1 MFGQVAVITGGAN
14 GIGAEVVRQL
24 SRRGASVAVLDRD
37 AARADALAAEL
48 GDGVAGFAADVTDP
62 ESIATAMD
70 AVVQRFGGI
79 DIVIANAG
87 IAGPIA
93 TVASVRPQEWQQVID
108 VNLVGVFHT
117 ARIAIP
123 HVRARRGYVMVVASA
138 AAGLPGP
145 TFSAYMAAK
154 WGVEALARALRIELS
169 DSGVGVGIAYFGLID
184 TELGNSIAAN
194 HGLGAI
200 MSTLP
205 DFVGKAAPVSAA
217 GTAIVEGIARRSRR
231 GARSAA
237 PCRTPQSPLGW
248 CRCAAGWVDRAA
260 CLVDVWLWLHCA
272 GARCPIAVPVGETPA
287 GRNAK

>member
-1 MFGQVAVITGGAN
+1 MARTSDHMFGQVAVITGGAN
-14 GIGAEVVRQL
+14 GIGAEVARQL

-79 DIVIANAG
+79 DIVLANAG

-184 TELGNSIAAN
+184 TELGNSIAGN

-205 DFVGKAAPVSAA
+205 EFVGKAAPVSTA

-231 GARSAA
+231 VYA
-237 PCRTPQSPLGW
+237 PRWVPLLLDLRT
-248 CRCAAGWVDRAA
+248 
-260 CLVDVWLWLHCA
+260 
-272 GARCPIAVPVGETPA
+272 AVYHLDGLL
-287 GRNAK
+287 GRNRRLRKAIREADAGVAA